1 MNSKNASVLCI
12 DDEEDFRYNICDFLE
27 DSGYTVFN
35 AENGKEGLESFHR
48 HRPDIILLDLQMPD
62 IGGLEVL
69 SAVTRTSAETA
80 VIVISGRGGMQ
91 DVIEALRLG
100 AWNYLTKPIR
110 DLAFLEHAVAQ
121 SLEKLRLIRENIAHK
136 ENLEK
141 TVFQRT
147 RQLQDEIAERSRI
160 ERALRESEEQYRTA
174 IEHSNDGVAVTQNLC
189 IKYVNQQ
196 FVNIFGYEKAEE
208 ILEKSILEMVHP
220 DDRKRVLDLETLRQ
234 KREGTPARYEFKG
247 IRSDDKIVYIEAS
260 VAETFWRGHR
270 VSLVY
275 LRDISERR
283 LLEAQLQ
290 QAQKME
296 AIGIMAGGIAHD
308 FNNILFPIFG
318 YTEMALENIADHA
331 KVRKYL
337 EQILIGARR
346 ARDLVRQILTFGR
359 QDNEERKAI
368 QIQPVIKESLKL
380 LRALLPATIEL
391 HYTVESGSYVTA
403 NPAQIHQI
411 IMNLCTNA
419 YHAMEK
425 KGGIL
430 EVTLEDTQILP
441 SETLP
446 SPDIA
451 PGMYVKLTVS
461 DTGIGMDRCVMERIF
476 DPYFTTKEPGKGTGL
491 GLSIVHGIVKSYEGH
506 ISVYSEKERGTVFH
520 IWLPGTEI
528 AEESEEFF
536 VEHFSADGEHI
547 LLVDDEIRI
556 VQMLQ
561 QMLESSGYKVTGL
574 TNGKEALDV
583 FRKNPAEFDLVITD
597 MTMPKITGGDL
608 AGELLRIR
616 SDIPIILCTGFNISK
631 ETAKSLGVTEL
642 LAKPLLKE
650 EVERVVKKVL
660 DSRQRR
666 GPCPAMPVH
675 PC

>member
-1 MNSKNASVLCI
+1 MTSKNASVLCI
-12 DDEEDFRYNICDFLE
+12 DDEEYFRYNICDFLE

-35 AENGKEGLESFHR
+35 AENGKDGLESFYR

-62 IGGLEVL
+62 IGGLQVL
-69 SAVTRTSAETA
+69 SEVTRASSDTA

-100 AWNYLTKPIR
+100 AWNFLTKPIR
-110 DLAFLEHAVAQ
+110 DLAFLGHAVDQ
-121 SLEKLRLIRENIAHK
+121 CLEKLRLLRENIAHK
-136 ENLEK
+136 ENLER
-141 TVFQRT
+141 TVFERT
-147 RQLQDEIAERSRI
+147 RQLQDEIAERIRI
-160 ERALRESEEQYRTA
+160 ESALRESEEQYRTA

-196 FVNIFGYEKAEE
+196 FVNIFGYEKSEDV
-208 ILEKSILEMVHP
+208 LEKSISQVVHP
-220 DDRKRVLDLETLRQ
+220 DDRKRVLDLEALRQ
-234 KREGTPARYEFKG
+234 ETAAAPARYEFKG
-247 IRSDDKIVYIEAS
+247 IRSDGKKVYIEAS
-260 VAETFWRGHR
+260 VAGTVWRGER

-275 LRDISERR
+275 LRDVSERR
-283 LLEAQLQ
+283 HLEAQLQ

-318 YTEMALENIADHA
+318 YTEMALESIVDAA
-331 KVRKYL
+331 KVKRYL

-346 ARDLVRQILTFGR
+346 ARDLVRQILTFSR
-359 QDNEERKAI
+359 QENEEQKTI

-380 LRALLPATIEL
+380 LRALLPSTIEL
-391 HYTVESGSYVTA
+391 RYTVESGAYITA
-403 NPAQIHQI
+403 NSAQIHQI

-430 EVTLEDTQILP
+430 AVMLEDTQILP
-441 SETLP
+441 SEPLP
-446 SPDIA
+446 SPDMM
-451 PGMYVKLTVS
+451 PGDYVKLTVS
-461 DTGIGMDRCVMERIF
+461 DTGIGMDRSVMERIF

-520 IWLPGTEI
+520 IWLPR
-528 AEESEEFF
+528 AEMLEELEHLL
-536 VEHFSADGEHI
+536 VETVPADGEHI
-547 LLVDDEIRI
+547 LLVDDEVRI
-556 VQMLQ
+556 VQMLE

-574 TNGKEALDV
+574 TSSKEALNV
-583 FRKNPAEFDLVITD
+583 FREKPDEFDLVITD
-597 MTMPKITGGDL
+597 LTMPEITGGDL

-616 SDIPIILCTGFNISK
+616 HDIPIILCTGFNVSE

-642 LAKPLLKE
+642 IAKPLLKE
-650 EVERVVKKVL
+650 EVERVVRRVL
-660 DSRQRR
+660 SSR
-666 GPCPAMPVH
+666 
-675 PC
+675 

>member
-1 MNSKNASVLCI
+1 MIRKNASVLCI

-35 AENGKEGLESFHR
+35 AENGNAGLELFRR

-80 VIVISGRGGMQ
+80 VIVISGKGGMQ

-121 SLEKLRLIRENIAHK
+121 SLEKLRLMRENIAYK

-141 TVFQRT
+141 TVSERT
-147 RQLQDEIAERSRI
+147 KQLQDEIAERSRI

-174 IEHSNDGVAVTQNLC
+174 IEHSNDGVAVTRSLC

-196 FVNIFGYEKAEE
+196 FVNIFGYEKPED
-208 ILEKSILEMVHP
+208 ILEESILKAVHP
-220 DDRKRVLDLETLRQ
+220 DDRKRVLDLESLRQ
-234 KREGTPARYEFKG
+234 KRDGAPARYEFKG

-260 VAETFWRGHR
+260 VAETLWRGDR

-275 LRDISERR
+275 LRDVTERR
-283 LLEAQLQ
+283 HLEAQLQ

-318 YTEMALENIADHA
+318 YTEMAMENIADHT
-331 KVRKYL
+331 KVKRYL

-359 QDNEERKAI
+359 QDNQERKAI

-391 HYTVESGSYVTA
+391 HYAIESGSYITA

-441 SETLP
+441 SEPLP
-446 SPDIA
+446 SPDMA

-461 DTGIGMDRCVMERIF
+461 DTGIGMERSVMERIF

-520 IWLPGTEI
+520 IWLPCTEMVQ
-528 AEESEEFF
+528 ELEEFF
-536 VEHFSADGEHI
+536 VEPVSADGEHI
-547 LLVDDEIRI
+547 LLIDDEIRI

-574 TNGKEALDV
+574 TNGEEALNI
-583 FRKNPAEFDLVITD
+583 FRKNPKEFDLVITD
-597 MTMPKITGGDL
+597 MTMPKITGEDL
-608 AGELLRIR
+608 TRELLRIR
-616 SDIPIILCTGFNISK
+616 HDIPIIMCTGFNIS
-631 ETAKSLGVTEL
+631 EESAKSFGVMEL
-642 LAKPLLKE
+642 IAKPLLKE
-650 EVERVVKKVL
+650 EVERVVRKVL
-660 DSRQRR
+660 DRQ
-666 GPCPAMPVH
+666 GGHVFS
-675 PC
+675 